1 MSVNLAESGGALS
14 STSSTGAQNAV
25 TLAIVDN
32 ELLSFETATLT
43 GTDCYNLTTLYR
55 GLFGTVATSHASGAP
70 FARLDTAVF
79 EYDLPANYIG
89 QTIYLKF
96 QSFNI
101 FGGGFQDLSACA
113 VYSFVPTG
121 QGVSDPIAAQLAT
134 HVALDLG
141 LVTQTPPAAS
151 GDLGG
156 FVGAILDAIDLGTA
170 S

>member
-1 MSVNLAESGGALS
+1 
-14 STSSTGAQNAV
+14 
-25 TLAIVDN
+25 
-32 ELLSFETATLT
+32 
-43 GTDCYNLTTLYR
+43 
-55 GLFGTVATSHASGAP
+55 VATSHTSGAP
-70 FARLDTAVF
+70 FARLDTAIF

-113 VYSFVPTG
+113 VYSFMPTG
-121 QGVSDPIAAQLAT
+121 QGVSDPITAQLAT

-141 LVTQTPPAAS
+141 LVTQTPVAAS

-156 FVGAILDAIDLGTA
+156 LVGAILDAIDLGIA